1 VNEGMRCSVEA
12 QGEGKMPRD
21 KDRPILHRICD
32 WNDIADGEAES
43 VICPDCG
50 QLEIW
55 SIDELIDHGLCR
67 FGVGHTA
74 DGRCPVCNDQ
84 LIEE

>member
-1 VNEGMRCSVEA
+1 
-12 QGEGKMPRD
+12 MPRD
-21 KDRPILHRICD
+21 KDRLILHRVCD

-55 SIDELIDHGLCR
+55 AIDELIDHGLCR
-67 FGVGHTA
+67 CGAGYTVE
-74 DGRCPVCNDQ
+74 RCCPVCGEQ